1 MRELDEMN
9 MMSDRKKRIVRQI
22 FEQQALAERVTRRMS
37 QLINDLEKLQMEEKS
52 YAVETSKI

>member
-22 FEQQALAERVTRRMS
+22 FEQQALAE
-37 QLINDLEKLQMEEKS
+37 
-52 YAVETSKI
+52 